1 MFHEKLKEIRMKSGK
16 TQKDLAEYLSI
27 SPQSVSKW
35 EKGESLP
42 SMEYLPKI
50 AKFLGCTPNA
60 FFGITT
66 DCTPKDELIAKL
78 KEVQDQIHCVN
89 EKIFSCEKEF
99 QKEHI
104 LAEHLG
110 GVREEW
116 KTRRKEVEKEL
127 LALTEE
133 REKLVKDFR
142 EIEMEIA
149 RVGRK

>member
-1 MFHEKLKEIRMKSGK
+1 MKKIISIMFVLVMTLALFALPVSASTPYQTYTYSIDGTALNSPDAYTPQREVDARYMGLDKEEIDRR
-16 TQKDLAEYLSI
+16 
-27 SPQSVSKW
+27 
-35 EKGESLP
+35 
-42 SMEYLPKI
+42 
-50 AKFLGCTPNA
+50 
-60 FFGITT
+60 
-66 DCTPKDELIAKL
+66 
-78 KEVQDQIHCVN
+78 
-89 EKIFSCEKEF
+89 EKEF
-99 QKEHI
+99 QKERI